1 VFDPQ
6 TGSILTSVWRGVI
19 AGVPVVLIRPADW
32 NACNLFRGSRIYG
45 GSYNELEAYL
55 YFCRAGLEY
64 LRASNQQPHV
74 LHLHEWQTCA
84 ASMLY
89 WEVFVN
95 EGLYRPRVVLT
106 IHNLD
111 NTGECRQEEFAF
123 TGGCNGPG
131 SRRGSAGSHTQLLTR
146 CAWTGVPRTTC

>member
-55 YFCRAGLEY
+55 YFCR
-64 LRASNQQPHV
+64 
-74 LHLHEWQTCA
+74 
-84 ASMLY
+84 
-89 WEVFVN
+89 
-95 EGLYRPRVVLT
+95 
-106 IHNLD
+106 
-111 NTGECRQEEFAF
+111 
-123 TGGCNGPG
+123 
-131 SRRGSAGSHTQLLTR
+131 
-146 CAWTGVPRTTC
+146 